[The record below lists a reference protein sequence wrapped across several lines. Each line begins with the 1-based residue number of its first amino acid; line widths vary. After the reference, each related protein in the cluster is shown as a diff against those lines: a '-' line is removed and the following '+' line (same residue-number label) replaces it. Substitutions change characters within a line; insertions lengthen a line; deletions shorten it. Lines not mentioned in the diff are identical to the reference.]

1 MILPKE
7 VGRRHYYVGL
17 VSTWGMYVCMICIY
31 DTIPYL
37 VGIWQ
42 ESTTWK
48 EDNYQMAPA
57 T

>member
-17 VSTWGMYVCMICIY
+17 VGTWGMYVCMICIY

-37 VGIWQ
+37 VGIW
-42 ESTTWK
+42 
-48 EDNYQMAPA
+48 
-57 T
+57 